1 MRKKNLT
8 TLLIVVV
15 FISIFFILITLS
27 IDYRSIFSID
37 IKETT
42 SFLDI
47 QKDETIDL
55 LPENENIPT
64 PMFIHTSPP
73 SSKNP
78 EFIEVSSSSN
88 SIDLLE
94 KLINSIINIQ
104 AAHNSADTIKRSL
117 IAQVNN
123 AILILKDDDSDND
136 GIICNNFVNK
146 FLSSVKLYE
155 RIGLFKPNSSS
166 KISQD
171 ILTLKNSLCD
181 SIDKKNKS
189 PN

>member
-1 MRKKNLT
+1 
-8 TLLIVVV
+8 VAFV
-15 FISIFFILITLS
+15 SIFFIFITLS

-37 IKETT
+37 IKGNTPI
-42 SFLDI
+42 FDI
-47 QKDETIDL
+47 QKDQITDSYYEK
-55 LPENENIPT
+55 ENIPT
-64 PMFIHTSPP
+64 PMFIHADSSSP
-73 SSKNP
+73 K
-78 EFIEVSSSSN
+78 VVVVSSSN
-88 SIDLLE
+88 SINLLE
-94 KLINSIINIQ
+94 KLIKNIIDIQ
-104 AAHNSADTIKRSL
+104 AAHNSGDTIKRSL
-117 IAQVNN
+117 IAQINN

-181 SIDKKNKS
+181 SISKSNKF
-189 PN
+189 NN